1 MHWLKLQ
8 NPPVGVSSLLEPKPL
23 ALEKDTMEVERERLD
38 IEKKRLEIEKERL
51 IWKN

>member
-23 ALEKDTMEVERERLD
+23 ALENDKLGVERERLD
-38 IEKKRLEIEKERL
+38 IKKKD
-51 IWKN
+51 WK